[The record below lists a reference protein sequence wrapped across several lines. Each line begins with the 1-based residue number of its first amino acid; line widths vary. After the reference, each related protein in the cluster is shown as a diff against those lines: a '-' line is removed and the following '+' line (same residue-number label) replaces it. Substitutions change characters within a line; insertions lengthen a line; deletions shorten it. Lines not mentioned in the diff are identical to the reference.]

1 MLCCAVPCSHQV
13 KLDPRFV
20 SGDTPPLSCRAVLLR
35 LLNNLKQIYI
45 TLNMA
50 EDALN
55 IVRYGLRDVWWLL
68 WHMMAAV
75 AVPLSVHLAGPV
87 SHKPSLKLFFPW
99 VLVDWLISPAGVDTT
114 PVQHKPAVLAA

>member
-1 MLCCAVPCSHQV
+1 M
-13 KLDPRFV
+13 
-20 SGDTPPLSCRAVLLR
+20 SGGTPPLSCRAVLLR

-55 IVRYGLRDVWWLL
+55 IVRYGLL
-68 WHMMAAV
+68 WHLMAAV
-75 AVPLSVHLAGPV
+75 AVPMSVHLAGPV
-87 SHKPSLKLFFPW
+87 SHKPSLKLPW